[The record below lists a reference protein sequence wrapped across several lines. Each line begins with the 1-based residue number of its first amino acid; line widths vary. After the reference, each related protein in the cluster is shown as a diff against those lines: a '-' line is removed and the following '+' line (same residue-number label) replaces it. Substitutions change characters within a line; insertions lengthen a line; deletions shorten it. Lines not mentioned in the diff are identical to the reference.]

1 MVGSLNFFDI
11 RDTRLRVNWTEPQ
24 EINGVLQGISEFF
37 NTVVTN
43 ALLMLSTLGENF
55 SRQHFEIFFLFFPD
69 NRF

>member
-43 ALLMLSTLGENF
+43 ALLMLSTLGDNF